1 MSLKRTG
8 RTTVVMM
15 IACLG
20 LGSSA
25 WAQYGEPPP
34 MDAPSNAPIL
44 AGPFVLA
51 PVVRLSNVGYDSNV
65 FNLDPDSNPQSDVM
79 ATFSPSV
86 TGWLRLAHGRAGGRS
101 QFDIY
106 YFRQLT
112 DLRAVDSDTAG
123 RLEIPL
129 NRFRPFANGS
139 FVNTRHR
146 QNLELDAIA
155 RRQMSSAMVG
165 TDVQLTAK
173 LTTSV
178 FGSRSRLNYDTNTI
192 FQGTDLSRVL
202 NYTSR
207 GVGASLRYVLTPLTT
222 IGVTVDRHYDRFDS
236 APDRDSESFNVTP
249 MVQFNPRALISG
261 TASFGFRHRK
271 SVAGTAPDYNGT
283 VAAADLNYTLL
294 GQTRFTVAGRR
305 QLEYSY
311 VVGRVDY
318 VDANLTLGVS
328 QRFLDSWDVGGS
340 ISRSR
345 LSYGNVTS
353 PTDSTVTIGFPDETV
368 IGWTAEAGYNF
379 ARTRVGVRVERYE
392 RQATAQLRGYER
404 FRIGSTLTYEF

>member
-1 MSLKRTG
+1 MSLKRTS
-8 RTTVVMM
+8 RTTVVM
-15 IACLG
+15 IACIG
-20 LGSSA
+20 LGGSA
-25 WAQYGEPPP
+25 WAQNGEPPP
-34 MDAPSNAPIL
+34 MEAPSNAPIL
-44 AGPFVLA
+44 AGPLVLA

-65 FNLDPDSNPQSDVM
+65 FNRDEDSGSQGDVM

-86 TGWLRLAHGRAGGRS
+86 AGWLRLAHGRASGRS

-129 NRFRPFANGS
+129 NRFRPFATGS

-155 RRQMSSAMVG
+155 RRQINSALVG
-165 TDVQLTAK
+165 TDVRLTAK
-173 LTTSV
+173 LTTAV
-178 FGSRSRLNYDTNTI
+178 FGMRSRLNYGTNSI
-192 FQGTDLSRVL
+192 YQDTDLSRVL
-202 NYTSR
+202 NHTSR
-207 GVGASLRYVLTPLTT
+207 GIGASLRYTLTPLTT
-222 IGVTVDRHYDRFDS
+222 IGVTVDRSDDRFDS
-236 APDRDSESFNVTP
+236 APDRNSESFNVTP
-249 MVQFNPRALISG
+249 MVEFNPRALISG
-261 TASFGFRHRK
+261 SASFGFRHRK
-271 SVAGTAPDYNGT
+271 SVAGTTPDYNGS
-283 VAAADLNYTLL
+283 VATADLTYTLL
-294 GQTRFTVAGRR
+294 GQTRFTMTGRR

-311 VVGRVDY
+311 VVDRVDY
-318 VDANLTLGVS
+318 VDTTLALGVS

-340 ISRSR
+340 VSRSR

-353 PTDSTVTIGFPDETV
+353 PTDSNVTVGFPNETV

-392 RQATAQLRGYER
+392 RQATAQLRAYER